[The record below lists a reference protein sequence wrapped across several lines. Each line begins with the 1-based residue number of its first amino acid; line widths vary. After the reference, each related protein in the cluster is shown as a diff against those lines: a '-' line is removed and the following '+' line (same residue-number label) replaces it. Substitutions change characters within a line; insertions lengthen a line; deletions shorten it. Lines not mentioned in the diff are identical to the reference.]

1 MNIYKQIFKQIKK
14 YDTIV
19 IARHI
24 GADPDALGSQ
34 FALKNIILELFPDKK
49 VYTVGNP
56 ASRFKFFGSQ
66 DKIDNLNTSKAM
78 CIVLDT
84 PDIKRIDGA
93 NINNFEYVIKI
104 DHHPFIEDF
113 GGLECINDKASS
125 AAEII
130 MDLLENTKLECNKQI
145 AETLYYG
152 LISDSNRFL
161 FNTCGPKTFELT
173 SIYLEKYKFDIK
185 ELYQNMYLRP
195 LNEVRLE
202 GYIAENMI
210 VTDNGVGYIDITNE
224 IINKYK
230 VDSAAAGNMINNFNF
245 IQEVLV
251 WATIT
256 EDVKSGLIRISIRS
270 RGPVIN
276 KVAEKHNGGGHKMA
290 SGARVETFEEAHQI
304 MHELD
309 KVAKQYIEENHLEES
324 YDN

>member
-1 MNIYKQIFKQIKK
+1 MYKQIYKYIKK
-14 YDTIV
+14 YDNIV

-24 GADPDALGSQ
+24 GVDHDAMASQVALRDSIKLTFPEKKVLAVGNGSSK
-34 FALKNIILELFPDKK
+34 FSYIGKLDKFEELEHALLIVVDLPDKK
-49 VYTVGNP
+49 RADSVD
-56 ASRFKFFGSQ
+56 F
-66 DKIDNLNTSKAM
+66 SKYDF
-78 CIVLDT
+78 I
-84 PDIKRIDGA
+84 
-93 NINNFEYVIKI
+93 IKI

>member
-1 MNIYKQIFKQIKK
+1 
-14 YDTIV
+14 
-19 IARHI
+19 
-24 GADPDALGSQ
+24 
-34 FALKNIILELFPDKK
+34 
-49 VYTVGNP
+49 
-56 ASRFKFFGSQ
+56 
-66 DKIDNLNTSKAM
+66 
-78 CIVLDT
+78 
-84 PDIKRIDGA
+84 
-93 NINNFEYVIKI
+93 
-104 DHHPFIEDF
+104 
-113 GGLECINDKASS
+113 
-125 AAEII
+125 

-161 FNTCGPKTFELT
+161 FNTCGPKTFELA

>member
-1 MNIYKQIFKQIKK
+1 MNIYRKIIKEIKK
-14 YDTIV
+14 YNTIV
-19 IARHI
+19 IARHV
-24 GADPDALGSQ
+24 GPDPDALGSSIG
-34 FALKNIILELFPDKK
+34 LKEIINYNFPNKK
-49 VYTVGNP
+49 VYVVGCP
-56 ASRFKFFGSQ
+56 ASKFRYMG
-66 DKIDNLNTSKAM
+66 
-78 CIVLDT
+78 VLDRFSDELTENSLLIVTDT
-84 PDIKRIDGA
+84 PNKSRVDISTFDGFKE
-93 NINNFEYVIKI
+93 IIKI

-210 VTDNGVGYIDITNE
+210 VTDNGVGYIYITNE